1 MDNTTILF
9 IRACKSQDSIKR
21 LRSVYRR
28 FYGAYGEVSDIS
40 SISDLLVHIVDE
52 VSPMSLSEYLRDVSS
67 YRSYYN
73 VAVMC
78 NKSKEPI
85 EKDPEYLT
93 TLYIMRDKLRYICR
107 EDLVKMGCPTPARF
121 RNKS

>member
-1 MDNTTILF
+1 
-9 IRACKSQDSIKR
+9 
-21 LRSVYRR
+21 
-28 FYGAYGEVSDIS
+28 
-40 SISDLLVHIVDE
+40 
-52 VSPMSLSEYLRDVSS
+52 
-67 YRSYYN
+67 
-73 VAVMC
+73 MC